1 MNNERDGVKMK
12 KLLAILIA
20 GMMLLSLTACN
31 GADNNNNNVF
41 GDTAGQTDGQKTDVS
56 TGAGI
61 DLKYD
66 FTHMNDKNYQA
77 HINLATDDKV
87 TEFDENEPNF
97 VRIENEAKNYVA
109 DLTLFIESKDAY
121 AQSQESAKTE
131 NEIYKE
137 TTFGK
142 YTGYYS
148 DDDGIYGYILLDDS
162 DEAFNV
168 FVIFSVYPFDEIA
181 ANGDY
186 LSIYESPQVQNILN
200 NIEFESSK

>member
-1 MNNERDGVKMK
+1 MK

-20 GMMLLSLTACN
+20 GMMLLSLAACN
-31 GADNNNNNVF
+31 GANNNNVSD
-41 GDTAGQTDGQKTDVS
+41 DTADRTTDRNTDVS
-56 TGAGI
+56 TGAGV

-66 FTHMNDKNYQA
+66 FTHVNDKNYHA
-77 HINLATDDKV
+77 HISLATDDEV

-137 TTFGK
+137 TAFGK

-148 DDDGIYGYILLDDS
+148 DDDGIYGYILPDDS
-162 DEAFNV
+162 DETFDV
-168 FVIFSVYPFDEIA
+168 FLRFYVYPFGEIA
-181 ANGDY
+181 ANGNY

>member
-1 MNNERDGVKMK
+1 MK

-20 GMMLLSLTACN
+20 GMMLLSLAACN
-31 GADNNNNNVF
+31 KAN
-41 GDTAGQTDGQKTDVS
+41 
-56 TGAGI
+56 GAGV
-61 DLKYD
+61 DLKFD
-66 FTHMNDKNYQA
+66 LTHMNGMKYQA
-77 HINLATDDKV
+77 HINIAADDEV
-87 TEFDENEPNF
+87 TEIDENEPDF

-162 DEAFNV
+162 NETFNV
-168 FVIFSVYPFDEIA
+168 YVLFSVYPFDESA

-186 LSIYESPQVQNILN
+186 LSIYESSQVQNILN
-200 NIEFESSK
+200 NIEFDSSK

>member
-1 MNNERDGVKMK
+1 MRWCKNE

-20 GMMLLSLTACN
+20 GMMLLSLAACN
-31 GADNNNNNVF
+31 GAN
-41 GDTAGQTDGQKTDVS
+41 
-56 TGAGI
+56 GAGI

-66 FTHMNDKNYQA
+66 FTHMNDKKYQA

-137 TTFGK
+137 TAFGK

-162 DEAFNV
+162 DETFNV
-168 FVIFSVYPFDEIA
+168 FVMFYVYPFDEIA
-181 ANGDY
+181 ANDNY

>member
-1 MNNERDGVKMK
+1 MK

-20 GMMLLSLTACN
+20 GMMLLSLAACN
-31 GADNNNNNVF
+31 GADNNNVSD
-41 GDTAGQTDGQKTDVS
+41 DTADRTNDRNTDVS
-56 TGAGI
+56 TGAGV

-66 FTHMNDKNYQA
+66 FTHVNDKNYQA

-162 DEAFNV
+162 DETFNV
-168 FVIFSVYPFDEIA
+168 SVLFSVYPFDESA

-186 LSIYESPQVQNILN
+186 LSIYESEQVQNILN

>member
-1 MNNERDGVKMK
+1 MK

-20 GMMLLSLTACN
+20 GMMLLSLAACK
-31 GADNNNNNVF
+31 GANNNNVSD
-41 GDTAGQTDGQKTDVS
+41 DTAGQTNVQKIDGV
-56 TGAGI
+56 GV

-66 FTHMNDKNYQA
+66 FTHMNDKKYQA
-77 HINLATDDKV
+77 HINLATDDEV

-97 VRIENEAKNYVA
+97 VRIKNEAKNHVV
-109 DLTLFIESKDAY
+109 DLTLHIESKDAY
-121 AQSQESAKTE
+121 AYAQESAKTE

-137 TTFGK
+137 TAFGK

-162 DEAFNV
+162 DETFNV
-168 FVIFSVYPFDEIA
+168 FVLFYVYPFDEIA
-181 ANGDY
+181 ANDNY

>member
-1 MNNERDGVKMK
+1 MK

-20 GMMLLSLTACN
+20 GMMLLSLAACN
-31 GADNNNNNVF
+31 GANNNNVS
-41 GDTAGQTDGQKTDVS
+41 DETAGQKTD
-56 TGAGI
+56 GAGI
-61 DLKYD
+61 DLKCD
-66 FTHMNDKNYQA
+66 FTHMNDKKYQA
-77 HINLATDDKV
+77 HINLSTDDKV
-87 TEFDENEPNF
+87 TEFDENEPDF

-109 DLTLFIESKDAY
+109 DLTLSTESKDAY
-121 AQSQESAKTE
+121 AQFQESAKTE
-131 NEIYKE
+131 NEIYQE

-162 DEAFNV
+162 DEIFNV
-168 FVIFSVYPFDEIA
+168 YVLFSVYPFDENA

>member
-1 MNNERDGVKMK
+1 MK
-12 KLLAILIA
+12 KLLSIFIA
-20 GMMLLSLTACN
+20 GIMLLSLAACSGAN
-31 GADNNNNNVF
+31 GAGV
-41 GDTAGQTDGQKTDVS
+41 
-56 TGAGI
+56 

-77 HINLATDDKV
+77 HITLAKDDEV
-87 TEFDENEPNF
+87 TEFDKDEPNF

-109 DLTLFIESKDAY
+109 DLTLSSESKDAY
-121 AQSQESAKTE
+121 AQFQESAKTE

-148 DDDGIYGYILLDDS
+148 DDDGIYGCILLDDS
-162 DEAFNV
+162 DEIFNIYMT
-168 FVIFSVYPFDEIA
+168 FYVYPFDEAA

-186 LSIYESPQVQNILN
+186 LSIYESEQVQNILN

>member
-1 MNNERDGVKMK
+1 MK

-20 GMMLLSLTACN
+20 GMMLLSLVACN
-31 GADNNNNNVF
+31 GAN
-41 GDTAGQTDGQKTDVS
+41 
-56 TGAGI
+56 GAGI

-66 FTHMNDKNYQA
+66 FTHMNDKNYHA
-77 HINLATDDKV
+77 HIRLSTDDKV
-87 TEFDENEPNF
+87 TEFDKNEPDF
-97 VRIENEAKNYVA
+97 ARIENEAKNYVV
-109 DLTLFIESKDAY
+109 DLTLDIESKEAY
-121 AQSQESAKTE
+121 AYAQESAKTE

-137 TTFGK
+137 TAFGK

-162 DEAFNV
+162 DETFNV
-168 FVIFSVYPFDEIA
+168 FVLFSVYPFDESA
-181 ANGDY
+181 ANGNY

>member
-1 MNNERDGVKMK
+1 MK

-20 GMMLLSLTACN
+20 GMMLLSLAACN
-31 GADNNNNNVF
+31 GANNNNNNVF

-56 TGAGI
+56 TGAGV

-77 HINLATDDKV
+77 HINLATDDEV

-137 TTFGK
+137 TAFGK

-162 DEAFNV
+162 DETFNV
-168 FVIFSVYPFDEIA
+168 FVMFYVYPFDEIA
-181 ANGDY
+181 ANGNY

>member
-1 MNNERDGVKMK
+1 MK

-20 GMMLLSLTACN
+20 GMMLLSLAACN
-31 GADNNNNNVF
+31 GAN
-41 GDTAGQTDGQKTDVS
+41 
-56 TGAGI
+56 GAGV

-66 FTHMNDKNYQA
+66 FTHVNDKNYQA
-77 HINLATDDKV
+77 HINLAMDDKV

-109 DLTLFIESKDAY
+109 DLTLYIESKDAY

-131 NEIYKE
+131 NEIYQE

-148 DDDGIYGYILLDDS
+148 DNDDIYGCILLDDS
-162 DEAFNV
+162 DETFNV
-168 FVIFSVYPFDEIA
+168 FVLFSVYPFDEIA
-181 ANGDY
+181 ANGNY

>member
-1 MNNERDGVKMK
+1 MK

-20 GMMLLSLTACN
+20 GMMLLSLAACN
-31 GADNNNNNVF
+31 GAN
-41 GDTAGQTDGQKTDVS
+41 
-56 TGAGI
+56 GAGV
-61 DLKYD
+61 DLKFD
-66 FTHMNDKNYQA
+66 STHMNDKKYQA
-77 HINLATDDKV
+77 HINLAADDEV
-87 TEFDENEPNF
+87 TEFDKNEPDF
-97 VRIENEAKNYVA
+97 VRIENEEKNYVV

-121 AQSQESAKTE
+121 AYAQESAKTE

-137 TTFGK
+137 TAFGK

-162 DEAFNV
+162 DETFNV
-168 FVIFSVYPFDEIA
+168 SVLFSVYPFDEIA

-186 LSIYESPQVQNILN
+186 LSIYESSQVQNILN

>member
-1 MNNERDGVKMK
+1 MK

-20 GMMLLSLTACN
+20 GMMLLSLAACN
-31 GADNNNNNVF
+31 GANNNNNNVF
-41 GDTAGQTDGQKTDVS
+41 VDTAGQTNGQKTDVS
-56 TGAGI
+56 TGAGV

-77 HINLATDDKV
+77 HINLATDDEV

-137 TTFGK
+137 TAFGK

-162 DEAFNV
+162 DETFNV
-168 FVIFSVYPFDEIA
+168 FVMFYVYPFDEIA
-181 ANGDY
+181 ANGNY

>member
-1 MNNERDGVKMK
+1 MK
-12 KLLAILIA
+12 KLFAILLA
-20 GMMLLSLTACN
+20 GIMILSLAACN
-31 GADNNNNNVF
+31 GAN
-41 GDTAGQTDGQKTDVS
+41 
-56 TGAGI
+56 GAGV

-66 FTHMNDKNYQA
+66 FTHVNDKKYQA
-77 HINLATDDKV
+77 HINLSADDKV
-87 TEFDENEPNF
+87 TEFDENEPDF

-137 TTFGK
+137 TAFGK

-148 DDDGIYGYILLDDS
+148 DDDGIYGCILLDDS
-162 DEAFNV
+162 DETFNV
-168 FVIFSVYPFDEIA
+168 FVLFSVYPFDETA

-186 LSIYESPQVQNILN
+186 LSIYESPQVLNILN
-200 NIEFESSK
+200 NIEFKSSK

>member
-1 MNNERDGVKMK
+1 MK

-20 GMMLLSLTACN
+20 GMMLLSLAACN
-31 GADNNNNNVF
+31 GAN
-41 GDTAGQTDGQKTDVS
+41 
-56 TGAGI
+56 GAGV
-61 DLKYD
+61 DLKFD
-66 FTHMNDKNYQA
+66 LTHMNDKNYHA
-77 HINLATDDKV
+77 HINLAADDEV
-87 TEFDENEPNF
+87 TEFDENEPEF
-97 VRIENEAKNYVA
+97 VRIENEAKNYVV
-109 DLTLFIESKDAY
+109 DLTLDVESKEAY
-121 AQSQESAKTE
+121 AQFQESAKTE

-137 TTFGK
+137 TAFGK

-162 DEAFNV
+162 DETFNV
-168 FVIFSVYPFDEIA
+168 FVLFSVYPFDEIA

>member
-1 MNNERDGVKMK
+1 MK

-20 GMMLLSLTACN
+20 GMMLLSLAACN
-31 GADNNNNNVF
+31 GADNNNVSD
-41 GDTAGQTDGQKTDVS
+41 DTADRTNERNTDVS
-56 TGAGI
+56 TGAGV

-77 HINLATDDKV
+77 HINLATDDEV

-109 DLTLFIESKDAY
+109 DLTLYIESKDAY

-131 NEIYKE
+131 NEIYQE

-148 DDDGIYGYILLDDS
+148 DNDDIYGCILLDDS
-162 DEAFNV
+162 DETFNV
-168 FVIFSVYPFDEIA
+168 FVLFSVYPFDEIA

>member
-1 MNNERDGVKMK
+1 MK

-20 GMMLLSLTACN
+20 GMMLLSLAACN

-41 GDTAGQTDGQKTDVS
+41 GDTADQTNGQKTNVS
-56 TGAGI
+56 TGAGV

-66 FTHMNDKNYQA
+66 FTHMNDKNYHA
-77 HINLATDDKV
+77 HINLATDDEV
-87 TEFDENEPNF
+87 TEFDEDEPNF

-162 DEAFNV
+162 DEIFNV
-168 FVIFSVYPFDEIA
+168 FVMFYVYPFDEIA
-181 ANGDY
+181 ANNNY

>member
-1 MNNERDGVKMK
+1 MK

-31 GADNNNNNVF
+31 GAN
-41 GDTAGQTDGQKTDVS
+41 
-56 TGAGI
+56 GAGI

-77 HINLATDDKV
+77 HIRLATDDKV
-87 TEFDENEPNF
+87 AEFDKNEPNF

-109 DLTLFIESKDAY
+109 DLTLESASKDAY
-121 AQSQESAKTE
+121 AQFQESAKTE
-131 NEIYKE
+131 NGIYKE
-137 TTFGK
+137 TAFGR

-162 DEAFNV
+162 DETFNV

-200 NIEFESSK
+200 NIEFESSN

>member
-1 MNNERDGVKMK
+1 MK
-12 KLLAILIA
+12 KLFAILLA
-20 GMMLLSLTACN
+20 GIMILSLAACN
-31 GADNNNNNVF
+31 GAN
-41 GDTAGQTDGQKTDVS
+41 
-56 TGAGI
+56 GAGV

-66 FTHMNDKNYQA
+66 FTHVNDKIYQA
-77 HINLATDDKV
+77 HINLSGDDKV
-87 TEFDENEPNF
+87 TEFDENEPDF

-109 DLTLFIESKDAY
+109 DLTLHIESKDAY

-137 TTFGK
+137 TAFGK

-148 DDDGIYGYILLDDS
+148 DDDGIYGCILLDDS
-162 DEAFNV
+162 DETFNV
-168 FVIFSVYPFDEIA
+168 FVLFYVYPFDEIA

-200 NIEFESSK
+200 NIEFKSSK

>member
-1 MNNERDGVKMK
+1 MK

-20 GMMLLSLTACN
+20 GMMLLSLAACN
-31 GADNNNNNVF
+31 GANNNNVSD
-41 GDTAGQTDGQKTDVS
+41 DTAGQTNGQKIDGV
-56 TGAGI
+56 GV

-66 FTHMNDKNYQA
+66 FTHMNDKKYQA
-77 HINLATDDKV
+77 HINLATDDEV

-109 DLTLFIESKDAY
+109 DLALYIESKDAY

-137 TTFGK
+137 TAFGK

-162 DEAFNV
+162 DETFNV

-200 NIEFESSK
+200 NIEFESSN

>member
-1 MNNERDGVKMK
+1 MK
-12 KLLAILIA
+12 NLLAILIA
-20 GMMLLSLTACN
+20 GMMLLSLAACN
-31 GADNNNNNVF
+31 GANNNNNNAL
-41 GDTAGQTDGQKTDVS
+41 GDTAGQTNGQKPDGS
-56 TGAGI
+56 TGAGV

-66 FTHMNDKNYQA
+66 FTHMNDKNYHA
-77 HINLATDDKV
+77 HINLGTDDEV
-87 TEFDENEPNF
+87 TEFDENEPDF

-148 DDDGIYGYILLDDS
+148 DDDGIYGCILLDDS
-162 DEAFNV
+162 DETFNV
-168 FVIFSVYPFDEIA
+168 FVLFSVYPFDEIA

>member
-1 MNNERDGVKMK
+1 MK
-12 KLLAILIA
+12 KLLAVLIA
-20 GMMLLSLTACN
+20 GMMLLSLAACN
-31 GADNNNNNVF
+31 GANNNNVSD
-41 GDTAGQTDGQKTDVS
+41 DTAGQTNGQKIDGV
-56 TGAGI
+56 GV

-66 FTHMNDKNYQA
+66 FTHMNDKKYQA
-77 HINLATDDKV
+77 HINLATDDEV

-97 VRIENEAKNYVA
+97 VRIKNEAKNHVV
-109 DLTLFIESKDAY
+109 DLTLHIESKDAY
-121 AQSQESAKTE
+121 AYAQESAKTE

-137 TTFGK
+137 TAFGK

-162 DEAFNV
+162 DETFNV

-200 NIEFESSK
+200 NIEFESSN

>member
-1 MNNERDGVKMK
+1 MK

-20 GMMLLSLTACN
+20 GMMLLSLAACN
-31 GADNNNNNVF
+31 GANNNNVSD
-41 GDTAGQTDGQKTDVS
+41 DTADRTNERNTDVS
-56 TGAGI
+56 TGAGV

-66 FTHMNDKNYQA
+66 FTHVNDKKYQA
-77 HINLATDDKV
+77 HINLSADDKV
-87 TEFDENEPNF
+87 TEFDENEPDF

-137 TTFGK
+137 TAFGK

-148 DDDGIYGYILLDDS
+148 DDDGIYGCILLDDS
-162 DEAFNV
+162 DETFNV
-168 FVIFSVYPFDEIA
+168 FVLFSVYPFDETA

-200 NIEFESSK
+200 NIEFKSSK

>member
-1 MNNERDGVKMK
+1 
-12 KLLAILIA
+12 
-20 GMMLLSLTACN
+20 MMLLSLAACN
-31 GADNNNNNVF
+31 GANNNNVSD
-41 GDTAGQTDGQKTDVS
+41 DTADRTNERNTDVS
-56 TGAGI
+56 TGAGV

-66 FTHMNDKNYQA
+66 FTHVNDKKYHAN
-77 HINLATDDKV
+77 ISLATDDEV
-87 TEFDENEPNF
+87 TEFDDNAHHF
-97 VRIENEAKNYVA
+97 VRIENEAKNDVV

-148 DDDGIYGYILLDDS
+148 DNDDIYGCILLDDS
-162 DEAFNV
+162 DETFNV
-168 FVIFSVYPFDEIA
+168 FVLFSVYPFDEIA

>member
-1 MNNERDGVKMK
+1 MK

-20 GMMLLSLTACN
+20 GMMLLSLAACN
-31 GADNNNNNVF
+31 KAN
-41 GDTAGQTDGQKTDVS
+41 
-56 TGAGI
+56 GAGV
-61 DLKYD
+61 DLKFD
-66 FTHMNDKNYQA
+66 LTHMNGMKYQA
-77 HINLATDDKV
+77 HINIAADDEV
-87 TEFDENEPNF
+87 TEFDENEPDF
-97 VRIENEAKNYVA
+97 VRIENEAKNYVV
-109 DLTLFIESKDAY
+109 DLTLDVESKDAY
-121 AQSQESAKTE
+121 AQFQESAKTE

-162 DEAFNV
+162 DETFNV
-168 FVIFSVYPFDEIA
+168 YVLFSVYPFDEAA